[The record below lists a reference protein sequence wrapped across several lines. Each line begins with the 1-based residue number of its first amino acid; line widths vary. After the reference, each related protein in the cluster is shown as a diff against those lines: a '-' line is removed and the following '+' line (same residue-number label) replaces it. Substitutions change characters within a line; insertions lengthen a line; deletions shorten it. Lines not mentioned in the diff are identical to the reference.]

1 MTDANAATLANLLR
15 LRAFANES
23 LRAVAV
29 ASQDG
34 TMQDWQAAREAAK
47 APCAAE
53 VAEVTRIRASGW
65 GDNGELEFPVQGYL
79 SRRHSDPCI
88 VRYDDLRG

>member
-1 MTDANAATLANLLR
+1 MNAAEAKTLANLLH
-15 LRAFANES
+15 
-23 LRAVAV
+23 LRAVANEALRAV
-29 ASQDG
+29 DIASQDG

-53 VAEVTRIRASGW
+53 VAEVARIRASGW
-65 GDNGELEFPVQGYL
+65 GENGELEYQVQGYL

-88 VRYDDLRG
+88 VRYADLA